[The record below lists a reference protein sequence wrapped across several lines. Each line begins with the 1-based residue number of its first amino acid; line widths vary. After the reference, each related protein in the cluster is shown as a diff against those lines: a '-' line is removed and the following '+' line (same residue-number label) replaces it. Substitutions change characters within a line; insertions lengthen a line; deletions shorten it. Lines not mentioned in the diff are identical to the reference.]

1 MQWSDRIGRRIK
13 LRDLHILTEV
23 VQAGSMSKAARNLA
37 ISTPVVSK
45 TITELEHTIGVSLL
59 DRSATGVEATIYGR
73 ALLRWS
79 GAAFDDLRQGLKE
92 IEFLADPTA
101 GELRIG
107 CGGAIVEG
115 ILPVILNRL
124 RRRHPR
130 LNLNVTQANTAAVLY
145 RELRERNIDLILGR
159 IMMSAEDDLSTQALF
174 DDPLLVV
181 AGNRNPWRR
190 RRSIE
195 LQELIDEPWILP
207 RPGIVA
213 SVIAETFAA
222 CGLRVPRA
230 DAIIGSI
237 HLHNALL
244 ADGRSLAFLPS
255 SVLRFGAVQLSMK
268 PLHVKLPDL
277 PRPVGV
283 ITLRGR
289 LITPAAQLFIE
300 CAREVAKPLAKG
312 K

>member
-1 MQWSDRIGRRIK
+1 
-13 LRDLHILTEV
+13 
-23 VQAGSMSKAARNLA
+23 
-37 ISTPVVSK
+37 
-45 TITELEHTIGVSLL
+45 
-59 DRSATGVEATIYGR
+59 
-73 ALLRWS
+73 
-79 GAAFDDLRQGLKE
+79 LRQGLKE
-92 IEFLADPTA
+92 IEFLADPAT

-107 CGGAIVEG
+107 CGGAMVEG

-130 LNLNVTQANTAAVLY
+130 LTLNVTQANTASVLY

-159 IMMSAEDDLSTQALF
+159 ITLSVEEDLTTQALF

-222 CGLRVPRA
+222 CGLGVPRA

-255 SVLRFGAVQLSMK
+255 SVLRFGAEQLSIK
-268 PLHVKLPDL
+268 PLQVKLPDL
-277 PRPVGV
+277 RRPVGV

-289 LITPAAQLFIE
+289 LIPPAAQLFIE
-300 CAREVAKPLAKG
+300 CAREVARPLASK

>member
-1 MQWSDRIGRRIK
+1 MQWSERIGRRIK
-13 LRDLHILTEV
+13 LRDLHILAEV
-23 VQAGSMSKAARNLA
+23 VEAGSMSKAARNLA

-45 TITELEHTIGVSLL
+45 TITELERTIGVSLL

-107 CGGAIVEG
+107 CGGAMVEG
-115 ILPVILNRL
+115 ILPVILTRL

-159 IMMSAEDDLSTQALF
+159 IMASADEDLNTQALF

-222 CGLRVPRA
+222 CGLGVPRA

-255 SVLRFGAVQLSMK
+255 SVMRFGAELSIK
-268 PLHVKLPDL
+268 PLRVKLPDL

-289 LITPAAQLFIE
+289 LVTPSAQLFIE
-300 CAREVAKPLAKG
+300 SAREVVKG